1 MMSIGSHYCPSLTP
15 TSRMSP
21 PALAAEIH
29 PGHESCASFP
39 PLFPPLFPCFA
50 GSITTYYGGTV
61 SFSFAIFDVNSPGVT
76 SLQDWLLTWVV
87 EDFEVFRESSV
98 IREGKGASLTEV
110 EPLALTE

>member
-1 MMSIGSHYCPSLTP
+1 
-15 TSRMSP
+15 MSP

-29 PGHESCASFP
+29 PGHESCAS
-39 PLFPPLFPCFA
+39 FPPLFPCFA

-76 SLQDWLLTWVV
+76 LTWVV

-98 IREGKGASLTEV
+98 IRKGKGASLTEV

>member
-1 MMSIGSHYCPSLTP
+1 M
-15 TSRMSP
+15 
-21 PALAAEIH
+21 
-29 PGHESCASFP
+29 
-39 PLFPPLFPCFA
+39 
-50 GSITTYYGGTV
+50 

-98 IREGKGASLTEV
+98 IGEGKGASLTEV

>member
-1 MMSIGSHYCPSLTP
+1 
-15 TSRMSP
+15 MSP

-39 PLFPPLFPCFA
+39 RSFLASLAALQPTTVVLCPLALR
-50 GSITTYYGGTV
+50 
-61 SFSFAIFDVNSPGVT
+61 
-76 SLQDWLLTWVV
+76 SLMWVV

-98 IREGKGASLTEV
+98 IREGKGASLTEE